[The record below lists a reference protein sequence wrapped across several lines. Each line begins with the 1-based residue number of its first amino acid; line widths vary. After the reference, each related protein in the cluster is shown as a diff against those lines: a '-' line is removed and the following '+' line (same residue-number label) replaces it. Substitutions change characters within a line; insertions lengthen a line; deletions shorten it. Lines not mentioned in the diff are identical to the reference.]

1 CDIMLKE
8 EGVKLDS
15 ITGHGGLFKTPRVG
29 QSYLA
34 AAINAPVTV
43 MKTAGEGG
51 AWGIAILA
59 NYVVTKEEGESLAD
73 YLDKKVFA
81 GQEGVTLAP
90 NPEDVAG
97 FEEFAK
103 RYVEGLPV
111 VRQATVSVK

>member
-1 CDIMLKE
+1 RRVAVCANFMAGHLYTAWGALKVGCDIMLRE
-8 EGVKLDS
+8 EGVKLDR
-15 ITGHGGLFKTPRVG
+15 ITGHGGLFKTERVG

-59 NYVVTKEEGESLAD
+59 NYMVTKEQGESLED
-73 YLDKKVFA
+73 YLENKVFA

-90 NPEDVAG
+90 DP
-97 FEEFAK
+97 
-103 RYVEGLPV
+103 
-111 VRQATVSVK
+111 